1 MESDFHTRSVSQD
14 ESQSI
19 ADEILA
25 RRIKNRDRQ
34 RRYRA
39 RKRLEADMQRSC
51 LMEGRVFWTAETI
64 SNVSSSNIE
73 SHESIVQ
80 PEMQG
85 SLIHSAYEK
94 RVYSGRKWKKEA
106 RKVQFSTIMDNLAF
120 GETPA
125 EVVESVVT
133 DYPANPNGRR
143 DWKGDARKKMDAE
156 ARNCDRIPLGL
167 SV

>member
-34 RRYRA
+34 RRYR

-85 SLIHSAYEK
+85 SLIHSAYCSDEFTAA
-94 RVYSGRKWKKEA
+94 G
-106 RKVQFSTIMDNLAF
+106 
-120 GETPA
+120 
-125 EVVESVVT
+125 
-133 DYPANPNGRR
+133 NGRR
-143 DWKGDARKKMDAE
+143 KQEKYSSRQLWTIWHLVRLLLKLL
-156 ARNCDRIPLGL
+156 NQ
-167 SV
+167 